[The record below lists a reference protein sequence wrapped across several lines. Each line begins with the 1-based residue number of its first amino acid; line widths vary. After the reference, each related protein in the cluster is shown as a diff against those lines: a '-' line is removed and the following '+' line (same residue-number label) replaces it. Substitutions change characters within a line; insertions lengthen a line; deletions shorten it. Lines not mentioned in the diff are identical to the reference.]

1 MKKAGFVSII
11 GRPNSGKSTLMNT
24 ICGKKIAIV
33 SHIPQTTRNTIK
45 GIYTNNEKQIIFL
58 DTPGIHDSIRTFN
71 KMLAAQAISAMSEA
85 DAILYIMDIS
95 RPFGEEE
102 EGIIDMLQK
111 AGKPVVVAFN
121 KADIMS
127 EYTVEN
133 SLRYKEAVESLPHAS
148 EHYISGLKGK
158 HVEELL
164 EDLANIMPEHEYYY
178 PEGVHTDATM
188 EFQVAEIIREKAMLS
203 TYDEV
208 PHAITVD
215 VMNIEDNT
223 DTMDDKK
230 KKFITIQAELNVE
243 RESQKGLVIG
253 KGGLMLKK
261 IGTEARKELEELF
274 KKKVFLQL
282 QVRVDKNWKNK

>member
-1 MKKAGFVSII
+1 
-11 GRPNSGKSTLMNT
+11 MNT

-45 GIYTNNEKQIIFL
+45 GIYTQEEKQIIFL

-71 KMLAAQAISAMSEA
+71 KMLTAQAQGAMNEA

-95 RPFGEEE
+95 RPFGTEE

-111 AGKPVVVAFN
+111 VGKPVIVAFN
-121 KADIMS
+121 KADIMTDH
-127 EYTVEN
+127 TVEN
-133 SLRYKEAVESLPHAS
+133 SLRYKDAVASLPHVS

-158 HVEELL
+158 HVDELL
-164 EDLANIMPEHEYYY
+164 ADLANLMPEHEYYY
-178 PEGVHTDATM
+178 PEGIHTDATI
-188 EFQVAEIIREKAMLS
+188 EFQVGEIIREKAMLS

-215 VMNIEDNT
+215 IIDIQ
-223 DTMDDKK
+223 DDQEKRL
-230 KKFITIQAELNVE
+230 ITIQAELNVE

-261 IGTEARKELEELF
+261 IGSEARKELEELF
-274 KKKVFLQL
+274 KRKVFLQL